1 MAVKWADEAEGGTW
15 NNAPCIYLR
24 LGPAVSDVGFDEE
37 RYAQPT
43 ATDDQIVTDV
53 QQKTFTVT
61 MRCESF
67 DQDIASPTHAGAIMS
82 TVRTRLMRP
91 SSVFAP
97 ERWGIF
103 SVLNNGKVNR
113 LSYKSAGRQVT
124 CYATDLLL
132 SAPDVDVDTTVGAGG
147 WIGDAVIA
155 GTIKDTPGDI
165 SVSLDVDAR

>member
-1 MAVKWADEAEGGTW
+1 MTMAWAQIKSGIEAQVTRLADGVAVKWADEAEGGTW
-15 NNAPCIYLR
+15 
-24 LGPAVSDVGFDEE
+24 
-37 RYAQPT
+37 
-43 ATDDQIVTDV
+43 IVTDV

-132 SAPDVDVDTTVGAGG
+132 SAPDVDVDTSVGAGG